1 MRISY
6 CDQCSRRVETN
17 KVDSQKAGSIL
28 LCRPCEKRALPEAVP
43 VAIVNTV
50 VARKTTGS
58 ISVRASTRR
67 TRPVPASN
75 AADAA
80 HAAYASQVLSRSV
93 LGRALVAI
101 LSIW

>member
-17 KVDSQKAGSIL
+17 KVDPQKAGSAL
-28 LCRPCEKRALPEAVP
+28 LCRPCEKRSLPEAVP

-50 VARKTTGS
+50 VARKTSGS
-58 ISVRASTRR
+58 ISVRTSGRR

-75 AADAA
+75 AA